1 MVTVGGFQKFEL
13 RIGSIVAAEPIPRTD
28 RLLRVQVDVGAERRQ
43 VVAGIAAAYQPRELL
58 GLQVVVLANVVPV
71 TIRGVR
77 SEGMLLGVGC
87 GGTGEIALLTVNR
100 PVSNGTQVQ

>member
-1 MVTVGGFQKFEL
+1 MVTVGEFQKSEL
-13 RIGSIVAAEPIPRTD
+13 RIGSIVAAEPIPGTS
-28 RLLRVQVDVGAERRQ
+28 RLLRVQVDVGTEHRQ

-58 GLQVVVLANVVPV
+58 GLQVVILANVVPV

-100 PVSNGTQVQ
+100 PIANGARVQ